1 MVEDRAL
8 NEIEDDG
15 LALRLEGVT
24 KRFPGVVANDRIDFD
39 VRRGEVHALLGQ
51 NGAGKSTLAHI
62 ISGLYRPD
70 QGVIRVFGQQVELQS
85 PGEALDRG
93 IGMVHQHFRLVPS
106 LTVAQN
112 VVLGQERSGRFFKLT
127 ERDLRSRV
135 ASLSVE
141 YDLPVDPDAR
151 VWQLSVGEQQRVEL
165 LKALYRE
172 ARILILD
179 EPTAVLTPQ
188 EADSLLDT
196 LREMTN
202 RGRSVILISHKL
214 DEVLAVA
221 DRITVLR
228 DGKKVGTSRTR
239 DVNARALARMMVG
252 RDVTL
257 SRRPRDAS
265 RRASAPLVIELSG
278 VRADGD
284 RGGPALYDVSLEVR
298 EGEILGIAGVAGNG
312 QRELAEVVAGLRRP
326 TTGQIRIRG
335 HEYVSHT
342 PQEAIRLGVGY
353 VPDDRLGTGLAPNV
367 TVAENLVLKSYSREP
382 FSWGPFLRHDHIGT
396 HGRALM
402 EQYDVRG
409 ATHNAAVGSLSGGN
423 IQKVLLAREIT
434 SRPTALVAVSPTRG
448 LDIGATE
455 SVRTLI
461 VELAMSGA
469 AILLISEDLDE
480 VLTLSDRVGVL
491 YEGRIV
497 GMASSAAAQVE
508 EIGLLMAG
516 ASE

>member
-1 MVEDRAL
+1 MATDS
-8 NEIEDDG
+8 
-15 LALRLEGVT
+15 LALQLEGIT
-24 KRFPGVVANDRIDFD
+24 KRFPRVVANDRIDFD
-39 VRRGEVHALLGQ
+39 LRRGEVHALLGQ

-70 QGVIRVFGQQVELQS
+70 QGVIRVFGKQVDMKS
-85 PGEALDRG
+85 PREALDTG

-112 VVLGQERSGRFFKLT
+112 IVLGQEKPGRFFKLT

-135 ASLSVE
+135 ATVAAE
-141 YDLPVDPDAR
+141 YNLPVDPDAR

-188 EADSLLDT
+188 ETDSLFDT
-196 LREMTN
+196 VREMVS

-228 DGKKVGTSRTR
+228 DGKKVGTSSRR
-239 DVNARALARMMVG
+239 DVSARSLARMMVG

-257 SRRPRDAS
+257 SRRRRDVS
-265 RRASAPLVIELSG
+265 SGASAVPVIELSG
-278 VRADGD
+278 VTADGD
-284 RGGPALYDVSLEVR
+284 RGGPVLHDVSLDVR
-298 EGEILGIAGVAGNG
+298 AGEILGIAGVAGNG
-312 QRELAEVVAGLRRP
+312 QRQLAEVVAGLRRP
-326 TTGQIRIRG
+326 STGRIRIRG
-335 HEYVSHT
+335 RHYVSHT
-342 PQEAIRLGVGY
+342 PQEAIGLGVGY
-353 VPDDRLGTGLAPNV
+353 VPDDRLGTGLAPNI
-367 TVAENLVLKSYSREP
+367 TVAENLVLKSFSGEP
-382 FSWGPFLRHDHIGT
+382 FSWGPFLRHDRIGS
-396 HGRALM
+396 HGRTLID
-402 EQYDVRG
+402 QYDIRG
-409 ATHNAAVGSLSGGN
+409 ATHTAAVRSLSGGN
-423 IQKVLLAREIT
+423 VQKVLLAREIA
-434 SRPTALVAVSPTRG
+434 SRPAALVAVSPTRG
-448 LDIGATE
+448 LDIVAAE
-455 SVRTLI
+455 YVRQLI
-461 VELAMSGA
+461 AELASSGA

-497 GMASSAAAQVE
+497 GMKDSASARVE
-508 EIGLLMAG
+508 DIGLLMAG